1 MPKTTRAH
9 GSGTRGSRRSRGSR
23 RGLGITGPPRGAGE
37 RTLSRGSRAPGR
49 CRRTG
54 RPGAGGAA
62 GWTPASGLVLQF
74 ALDRVGQLVP
84 RVDELLDALVL
95 EHAEDVVEVDP
106 GVGDGLHRGGG
117 LVVGL
122 LDRGAGGAV
131 VRVGLHGLL

>member
-54 RPGAGGAA
+54 RPGAGAA
-62 GWTPASGLVLQF
+62 GRWTPASRLVLEF
-74 ALDRVGQLVP
+74 ALDRLGELVP
-84 RVDELLDALVL
+84 GVDELLHALLL
-95 EHAEDVVEVDP
+95 EHPEDVVEVHA
-106 GVGDGLHRGGG
+106 GVGD
-117 LVVGL
+117 
-122 LDRGAGGAV
+122 
-131 VRVGLHGLL
+131 